1 MSKVDYSI
9 IEKFVGHVLADCES
23 IISETENIEEHI
35 DDDLLY
41 VFEFSDIRTSAE
53 ALQNLVIDMSESE
66 LVTNDMIT
74 EIDDMSIELYQNI
87 KYISEGEVFES
98 NTDVIESF
106 RKMFICVNG
115 IRGTVKEFVS
125 EFKV

>member
-9 IEKFVGHVLADCES
+9 IEKFVGHVLADSES

-35 DDDLLY
+35 DADLLY

-53 ALQNLVIDMSESE
+53 ALQTLVIDMSESE

>member
-9 IEKFVGHVLADCES
+9 IEKFVGHVLADSES

-35 DDDLLY
+35 DADLLY

>member
-9 IEKFVGHVLADCES
+9 IEKFVGHVLADSES

-35 DDDLLY
+35 DAELLD

-53 ALQNLVIDMSESE
+53 ALQTLVIDMSESE
-66 LVTNDMIT
+66 LVTNDMLT

>member
-9 IEKFVGHVLADCES
+9 IEKFVGHVLADSES
-23 IISETENIEEHI
+23 IISETENIEEYI
-35 DDDLLY
+35 DAELLD